1 MQELI
6 KPLDDPDT
14 LKRSLT
20 YACMYINL
28 GSDREHDSHAN
39 NRLSRFFYRLA
50 EMKALEEPGT
60 ECMVLPFER
69 RER

>member
-1 MQELI
+1 
-6 KPLDDPDT
+6 
-14 LKRSLT
+14 
-20 YACMYINL
+20 MYINL